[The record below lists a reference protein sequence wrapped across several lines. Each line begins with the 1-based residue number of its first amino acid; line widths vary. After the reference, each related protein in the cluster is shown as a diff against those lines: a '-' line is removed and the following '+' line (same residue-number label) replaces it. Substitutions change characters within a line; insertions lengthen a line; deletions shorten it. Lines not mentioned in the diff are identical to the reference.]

1 MKVKSLG
8 YDPEL
13 GRKFLAE
20 NDGLILGTGQDTTD
34 DEDDDEIDEQDLH
47 DYLMDEGLR
56 IDAQNLHD
64 AEMIL
69 RERRRKQRDGK

>member
-34 DEDDDEIDEQDLH
+34 DEDDDEIDEQELH